1 MSPHVQGRLLSH
13 RGRQAWVADPN
24 GDEHLCLYKGRE
36 LQPTANDRVLVDLRT
51 RPGVI
56 LEILPRANC
65 LMRSEAHRT
74 KSLAANVDLAM
85 VVISG
90 SPPFSDELL
99 ARMICAATAEQIP
112 GLLVLNKSDLTEPTA
127 QARQNLRIFD
137 AALQSLG
144 WSVIMTNTQH
154 QAVGNVASPDATTA
168 DGLQE
173 LRHHLHQKTTV
184 VMGQSGMGKSSLLN
198 ALIPGFNAQTRE
210 ISEALQTGKHT
221 TTAGQ
226 MVALDAQSWLIDT
239 PGFQLFG
246 LHHLSD
252 TQLALGFPE
261 FAETQASLGRC
272 RFANCRHLNEP
283 GCKVHEGVA
292 LGNISERRLALWQS
306 LLESIESTRF

>member
-13 RGRQAWVADPN
+13 RGRQAWVADPH
-24 GDEHLCLYKGRE
+24 GEEHLCLYKGRE
-36 LQPTANDRVLVDLRT
+36 LQPTANDQVLVDLRT
-51 RPGVI
+51 SPGVI

-99 ARMICAATAEQIP
+99 TRMICAATAERIP
-112 GLLVLNKSDLTEPTA
+112 GLLVLNKSDLAEPTA

-154 QAVGNVASPDATTA
+154 QAVESIVDPGTTTT

-173 LRHHLHQKTTV
+173 LRRHLHQKTTV

-226 MVALDAQSWLIDT
+226 MVAMDAESWLIDT

-272 RFANCRHLNEP
+272 RFANCRHRNEP
-283 GCKVHEGVA
+283 GCKVREGVA
-292 LGNISERRLALWQS
+292 LGKISERRLALWQS
-306 LLESIESTRF
+306 LLESIESTGF

>member
-13 RGRQAWVADPN
+13 RGRQAWVAVPN

-36 LQPTANDRVLVDLRT
+36 LQPTANDQVLVDLRSS
-51 RPGVI
+51 PGVI
-56 LEILPRANC
+56 LEIIPRTNC
-65 LMRSEAHRT
+65 LKRSEAHRT

-85 VVISG
+85 VVVSG

-99 ARMICAATAEQIP
+99 ARMICAATAERIP
-112 GLLVLNKSDLTEPTA
+112 GLLVLNKSDLVEPTA

-137 AALQSLG
+137 AALRSLG

-154 QAVGNVASPDATTA
+154 QAVENIVDPGTTTT

-173 LRHHLHQKTTV
+173 LRRHLHQKTTV

-226 MVALDAQSWLIDT
+226 MVAMDAETWLIDT

-261 FAETQASLGRC
+261 FAEAQASLGRC
-272 RFANCRHLNEP
+272 RFANCRHRNEP
-283 GCKVHEGVA
+283 GCKVREGVT
-292 LGNISERRLALWQS
+292 LGKISERRLALWQS
-306 LLESIESTRF
+306 LLESIESTSF